1 MKRNNE
7 KALDGLVGYTIQ
19 PALYDDME
27 YKSEEEFQSIKQYL
41 IDSIQEIEYIEQ
53 YDDDGFG
60 EEEE

>member
-27 YKSEEEFQSIKQYL
+27 YKSEEEFQALKQYL